1 MERLNEVTKI
11 GLGGGCHWCTEAVY
25 QSLLGVGKV
34 EQGFITSINEASN
47 PSEAVVVH
55 FNPKIISL
63 ETLIEIHLNTHQ
75 STSEHSFREKYRS
88 AIYPYS
94 DEQQRKAELIIGKLQ
109 ACFPVPIIT
118 KVLPFEDFRLST
130 EKFHDYYYS
139 NPDKPFCR
147 NYISPKLQLL
157 QKKFAAVTNSD
168 KIIAS
173 IN

>member
-1 MERLNEVTKI
+1 MERSNKITKI

-25 QSLLGVGKV
+25 QSLLGVRKV

-47 PSEAVVVH
+47 PSEAVVV
-55 FNPKIISL
+55 FFDPEIISL

-88 AIYPYS
+88 AVYPYS
-94 DEQQRKAELIIGKLQ
+94 DEQQSKAELIIGNLQ
-109 ACFPVPIIT
+109 GSFPAPIIT
-118 KVLPFEDFRLST
+118 KVLPFEDFRFST
-130 EKFHDYYYS
+130 ENFHDYYYS

-147 NYISPKLQLL
+147 IYINPKLQLL

-168 KIIAS
+168 KIRAS